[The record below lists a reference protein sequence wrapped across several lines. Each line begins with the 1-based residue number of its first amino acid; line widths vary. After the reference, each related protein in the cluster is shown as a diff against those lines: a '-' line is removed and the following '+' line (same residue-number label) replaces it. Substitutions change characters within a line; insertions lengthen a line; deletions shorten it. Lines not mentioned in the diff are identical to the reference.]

1 MKDAAVDFG
10 AISETTVFLD
20 FFKNLPDPRQPGK
33 VVYPLDDSRLLGPVR
48 CSTLRWCL
56 KEETSLVV
64 VSRRRM
70 HAALSYILIA
80 DLPKWCLMQVPSIR
94 VLKRLSTS

>member
-33 VVYPLDDSRLLGPVR
+33 VVYPLDEILLLCFAGSARRGRDVRRHCPVR
-48 CSTLRWCL
+48 
-56 KEETSLVV
+56 
-64 VSRRRM
+64 
-70 HAALSYILIA
+70 
-80 DLPKWCLMQVPSIR
+80 
-94 VLKRLSTS
+94 